1 MKVALFGLH
10 AFELPFLDAANRAH
24 GHVLTDMG
32 ARLAPATARLAA
44 GFAAVSLFAH
54 DRADREA
61 LQILAAG
68 GTRFLALRS
77 AGFNHVDLEA
87 AEELGIR
94 VARVPAYSPHAI
106 AEHAIGLLLMVVRKL
121 HKAVQRTRELD
132 FSLEGL
138 LGFDLAGKTV
148 GVVGTGRIGAVVARI
163 LTGFGC
169 KVLASDPVEDPSL
182 SAIGVKYVAWEELLA
197 SADVISL
204 HCPLTPSTHHLINA
218 AALRR
223 CKPGLVLVNT
233 CRGAVVDTRAVIG
246 ALKSKHLGGLA
257 LDVYEVEDG
266 VFFRDLSGD
275 GLDDDVLARLL
286 TFPNVVV
293 TAHQGFFTREALTA
307 IASITLGNISAF
319 ERGELDPAN
328 EVHAA
333 RELR

>member
-1 MKVALFGLH
+1 MRLALFGLH
-10 AFELPFLDAANRAH
+10 PFEIPFLEAANRTH
-24 GHVLTDMG
+24 GHELAPMH
-32 ARLAPATARLAA
+32 ARLAPATARLAE
-44 GFAAVSLFAH
+44 GCPAVSIFAH
-54 DRADREA
+54 DQGNRET
-61 LQILAAG
+61 LEILAQG

-77 AGFNHVDLEA
+77 AGFNHVDLVA

-148 GVVGTGRIGAVVARI
+148 GIVGTGRIGAVVARI
-163 LTGFGC
+163 LVGFGC
-169 KVLASDPVEDPSL
+169 KVLASDPVVDKDL
-182 SAIGVKYVAWEELLA
+182 VVLGVKYVAWKELL
-197 SADVISL
+197 SRADVISL
-204 HCPLTPSTHHLINA
+204 HCPLTPATHHLIDA
-218 AALRR
+218 AALERT
-223 CKPGLVLVNT
+223 KPGLVLVNT
-233 CRGAVVDTRAVIG
+233 CRGAVVDTRALIEG
-246 ALKSKHLGGLA
+246 LKSKHLGGLA

-266 VFFRDLSGD
+266 VFFRDLSSD

-307 IASITLGNISAF
+307 IAAITLENVSAF
-319 ERGELDPAN
+319 ERGNLDPAN
-328 EVHAA
+328 EVHAT
-333 RELR
+333 RDLR